1 MFAGLFAILC
11 RFISYRFL
19 VLFEGK
25 SSRTANGSGIYRVN
39 EYTRQ
44 VPVQIRIPFLMFVFQ
59 FAGQF
64 SYSQIMDTVSNRDSI
79 HYHLAI
85 TSTGSYN
92 QSDKSTT
99 YLMNNT
105 VRLNATHR
113 IFSVNVFGSYVYG
126 LTGKSLTNNDVIAST
141 DGNYYLQHSK
151 FFLWILLNY
160 TSSYSLQI
168 KGLFQSGAGIAYDFI
183 KTKENRLNLSDGIM
197 YEKDNLYID
206 TAFDIYSTFRNSFR
220 FAFKWTIINKVVFE
234 GSNFL
239 QNSFSNKNDYIVR
252 SNLALLLNLNKWL
265 SVSSAFIYNR
275 FNRTG
280 RQNILLTYGL
290 RIEKDF

>member
-1 MFAGLFAILC
+1 MLTGQEYIFRAGSVRIRNPFLF
-11 RFISYRFL
+11 FTFL
-19 VLFEGK
+19 V
-25 SSRTANGSGIYRVN
+25 A
-39 EYTRQ
+39 
-44 VPVQIRIPFLMFVFQ
+44 FQ
-59 FAGQF
+59 C
-64 SYSQIMDTVSNRDSI
+64 SYSQIKDSVRISDSI
-79 HYHLAI
+79 RYHLAI
-85 TSTGSYN
+85 TSTGSFN
-92 QSDKSTT
+92 QSEKSST
-99 YLMNNT
+99 YLMNNAI
-105 VRLNATHR
+105 RLNAVHR
-113 IFSVNVFGSYVYG
+113 LFSVNVFSSYIYG
-126 LTGKSLTNNDVIAST
+126 LSGQSLTNNDVIASI

-151 FFLWILLNY
+151 FFLWILVNY

-197 YEKDNLYID
+197 YEKDNLYVD
-206 TAFDIYSTFRNSFR
+206 TAYDIYSTFRNSFR

-239 QNSFSNKNDYIVR
+239 QNSFSNKDDYIIR
-252 SNLALLLNLNKWL
+252 SNLSLLLNLNKWL
-265 SVSSAFIYNR
+265 SLSSAFIYNR

>member
-1 MFAGLFAILC
+1 MSLGNEFIFHIRPVDFRILYLFII
-11 RFISYRFL
+11 F
-19 VLFEGK
+19 
-25 SSRTANGSGIYRVN
+25 
-39 EYTRQ
+39 
-44 VPVQIRIPFLMFVFQ
+44 QITCLL
-59 FAGQF
+59 
-64 SYSQIMDTVSNRDSI
+64 SYSQVKDTVRISDSI
-79 HYHLAI
+79 KYHLAI
-85 TSTGSYN
+85 TSTGSFN
-92 QSDKSTT
+92 QSEKSST
-99 YLMNNT
+99 YLMNNAF
-105 VRLNATHR
+105 RLNAVHR
-113 IFSVNVFGSYVYG
+113 LFSVNTFGSYVYG
-126 LTGKSLTNNDVIAST
+126 LSGQSLTNNDMIASV
-141 DGNYYLQHSK
+141 DGNYYLHPSK

-168 KGLFQSGAGIAYDFI
+168 KGLFQSGAGVAYDFI
-183 KTKENRLNLSDGIM
+183 KTKENRLNVSDGIM

-239 QNSFSNKNDYIVR
+239 QNSFSNKNDYIIR

-265 SVSSAFIYNR
+265 SLSSAFIYNR

>member
-1 MFAGLFAILC
+1 MCNIMQFYIILHIVLSAGSFHS
-11 RFISYRFL
+11 FM
-19 VLFEGK
+19 GK
-25 SSRTANGSGIYRVN
+25 NIYFRQRV
-39 EYTRQ
+39 
-44 VPVQIRIPFLMFVFQ
+44 PIRIPFLIFIFLT
-59 FAGQF
+59 AYYF
-64 SYSQIMDTVSNRDSI
+64 SYSQTKDSVRISDSI
-79 HYHLAI
+79 RYHLMV
-85 TSTGSYN
+85 TSTGSFN
-92 QSDKSTT
+92 QSDKAST
-99 YLMNNT
+99 YLMNNAM
-105 VRLNATHR
+105 RLNAVHR
-113 IFSVNVFGSYVYG
+113 LFSVNVFGSYVYG
-126 LTGKSLTNNDVIAST
+126 LSGKSLTNNDVIASV
-141 DGNYYLQHSK
+141 DGNYYLQHSR
-151 FFLWILLNY
+151 FFLWILVNY

-183 KTKENRLNLSDGIM
+183 KTKDNRLNLSDGII

-239 QNSFSNKNDYIVR
+239 QNSFSDKNDYIIR

-265 SVSSAFIYNR
+265 SLSSAFIYNR